1 MIFGSNLFKGMS
13 LLSLLISLT
22 AFSGIFL
29 AVNQWTSYQR
39 KSAVE
44 IYQRYQAIQIA
55 ENQKQRQFLGLECE
69 STVSQNGIRF
79 QVQCGIPLIVR
90 YPAGEIRL

>member
-1 MIFGSNLFKGMS
+1 MILRLKPPKGMS
-13 LLSLLISLT
+13 LLTLLISLSI
-22 AFSGIFL
+22 FSGIFL
-29 AVNQWTSYQR
+29 AVNQWTAYQR

-79 QVQCGIPLIVR
+79 QVQCSVPLIVR

>member
-55 ENQKQRQFLGLECE
+55 ENQKQRQFLGLDCE
-69 STVSQNGIRF
+69 NTVFQNGIRF